1 LPRAAPWRDVTRPT
15 LDETYYNS
23 MKARPTRFQRE
34 FGFDLI
40 DIHAIK
46 LRNELRLRLDPQ
58 GGSTASSRA

>member
-1 LPRAAPWRDVTRPT
+1 MYYDPMKRDQP
-15 LDETYYNS
+15 
-23 MKARPTRFQRE
+23 AFQRE